1 MTKYQQ
7 FLEKINI
14 ISEETF
20 NEIVDE
26 FPNVDIEELDFCY
39 NDFDTVDDVARA
51 FIDVVLKEYNFVY
64 TDEINFDTR
73 TISFEDVDTLEDL
86 ELIKQRFSNWTI
98 TNYGELKEE
107 LIQEEKEDLKAKK
120 HSERMNLISK
130 VIDKVP
136 VEDLK
141 EFCNKYE

>member
-14 ISEETF
+14 ISEEKF
-20 NEIVDE
+20 NEIVNE
-26 FPNVDIEELDFCY
+26 FPNVDIEELDFGY

-51 FIDVVLKEYNFVY
+51 FIEIALKNYDYVYIDDVCF
-64 TDEINFDTR
+64 DER
-73 TISFEDVDTLEDL
+73 SISFNDVDSLEDL
-86 ELIKQRFSNWTI
+86 ESIKQDFSNWNI
-98 TNYGELKEE
+98 INYNDLKET
-107 LIQEEKEDLKAKK
+107 LIQEEKDDLESKE
-120 HSERMNLISK
+120 HSKRMNLICK